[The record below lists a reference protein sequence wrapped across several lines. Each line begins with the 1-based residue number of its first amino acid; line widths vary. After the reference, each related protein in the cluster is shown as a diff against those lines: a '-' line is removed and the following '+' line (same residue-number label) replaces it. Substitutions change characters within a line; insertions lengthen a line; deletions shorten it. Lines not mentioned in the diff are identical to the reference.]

1 MLSGNYDTV
10 FTFLTNLGL
19 NAPFGARCF
28 LTLAEQVPHLR
39 NVENVLMHLLALSA
53 FGRND
58 HYRSPEEEAQVL
70 MRLMAL
76 GAF

>member
-1 MLSGNYDTV
+1 MLSDIGDQT
-10 FTFLTNLGL
+10 FTWPEGWSL

-28 LTLAEQVPHLR
+28 LTGNPGLEPDR
-39 NVENVLMHLLALSA
+39 ERDSVLMHRLALGA
-53 FGRND
+53 FGRYD

-70 MRLMAL
+70 MHLMAR